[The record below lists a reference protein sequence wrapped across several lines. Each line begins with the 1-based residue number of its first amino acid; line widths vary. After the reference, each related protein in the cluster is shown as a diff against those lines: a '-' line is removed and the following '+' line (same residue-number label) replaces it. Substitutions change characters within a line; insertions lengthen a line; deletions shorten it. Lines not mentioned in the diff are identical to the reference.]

1 MPSLNSCHSVSLL
14 GGTPE
19 IVNDTNIFGLLPWWL
34 WLETSPK
41 WVMKVVDTTYT
52 DGGGSKD
59 FRSSG
64 AAPEDGVF
72 SGKVVA
78 AFNTTFTI

>member
-1 MPSLNSCHSVSLL
+1 VLILV
-14 GGTPE
+14 
-19 IVNDTNIFGLLPWWL
+19 
-34 WLETSPK
+34 
-41 WVMKVVDTTYT
+41 TYI

-64 AAPEDGVF
+64 AAPEDGVL
-72 SGKVVA
+72 SGIVL